1 MNRFLPRFLVAW
13 TVLAIASP
21 VAFVFLGTAC
31 NAIFGLEE
39 RFPFP
44 PEAGAAGAGGASA
57 CEPGAVEDCYA
68 GPADTEGIG
77 ICRAG
82 TKTCDAEGLNY
93 SACEGEVSP
102 GVETCASDQDEDC
115 DGQDCVLW
123 GKLFGDVSDQTVG
136 GIAVTKEGDVYIAG
150 TFSGTLAFDP
160 AKPLGANGTDIYLAK
175 FDALGNP
182 LWSKSFMGTG
192 YPDVMGVAVDPFG
205 NVILTGTFDTPITF
219 GGATHSTASYQDV
232 YVAKFGPSGIFI
244 WSNSS
249 SHDELT
255 RVGSV
260 DADSAGNV
268 ILVGTGH
275 YDSGQPPTSHL
286 WVEKYDA
293 ADGTFT
299 WGKKFVDD
307 FPLEGRTAGGVAIDS
322 FDNILITG
330 SFQLTE
336 NFGGGLLTSA
346 GGFDAFVAKFDPAG
360 NHVWSASY
368 GNAADQAGIDIASDA
383 SGNVV
388 MLGTYAG
395 SVNFGGADDPLTA
408 VGSNDIFL
416 VKFSS
421 AKVYFWSRSFG
432 GAGDQQSGRVVV
444 DKDSNILFT
453 GRTTWNVDYGG
464 GPLIGG
470 GAVDLPLVKLGADGA
485 HLWSRLFGDDLDQ
498 VGRGIAVGPGGE
510 PLLVGNVRG
519 GVNVGAEDL
528 TSQGGDDIL
537 IGKFAP

>member
-1 MNRFLPRFLVAW
+1 MSRSSRWSFVSRAALFVVPAVA
-13 TVLAIASP
+13 LLCLQP
-21 VAFVFLGTAC
+21 AC

-39 RFPFP
+39 RYPYP
-44 PEAGAAGAGGASA
+44 PDAGTGGSGGGSA

-68 GPADTEGIG
+68 GSADTEGIG

-123 GKLFGDVSDQTVG
+123 GKLFGDVSDQHVG
-136 GIAVTKEGDVYIAG
+136 GIAVTQEGDVYIAG
-150 TFSGTLAFDP
+150 TFTGTLAFDP
-160 AKPLGANGTDIYLAK
+160 AKPLGANGKNIYLAK

-182 LWSKSFMGTG
+182 LWSKSFMVTG
-192 YPDVMGVAVDPFG
+192 YPTVLGVAVDPFG
-205 NVILTGTFDTPITF
+205 NVILTGTFDQPITL
-219 GGATHSTASYQDV
+219 GGITHLPGGYEGV
-232 YVAKFGPSGIFI
+232 YVAKLGSSGDFM

-249 SHDELT
+249 DHGEVT
-255 RVGSV
+255 RVGHAASDSV
-260 DADSAGNV
+260 GNV
-268 ILVGTGH
+268 VLVGTGH
-275 YDSGQPPTSHL
+275 DSSDFGTSHL
-286 WVEKYDA
+286 WIEKYDA

-299 WGKKFVDD
+299 WGKIFVDD
-307 FPLEGRTAGGVAIDS
+307 FPLEGRTAGGVAVDP

-330 SFQLTE
+330 SFEETE
-336 NFGGGLLTSA
+336 NFGGGLLASA

-368 GNAADQAGIDIASDA
+368 GDVADQAGVDVASDA

-388 MLGTYAG
+388 MLGTYTG
-395 SVNFGGADDPLTA
+395 SVNFGGAGDQLTA
-408 VGSNDIFL
+408 VGSDDIFL

-421 AKVYFWSRSFG
+421 AKVHFWSRSFG
-432 GAGDQQSGRVVV
+432 GAGDQQSGRVVF

-453 GRTTWNVDYGG
+453 GHTTWNVDYGG

-470 GAVDLPLVKLGADGA
+470 GGFDLPLVKLGPDGA
-485 HLWSRLFGDDLDQ
+485 HLWSRLFGDELDQ
-498 VGRGIAVGPGGE
+498 VGWGVAVGPGGE

-519 GVNVGAEDL
+519 RVNLGAADL

-537 IGKFAP
+537 IAKFAP